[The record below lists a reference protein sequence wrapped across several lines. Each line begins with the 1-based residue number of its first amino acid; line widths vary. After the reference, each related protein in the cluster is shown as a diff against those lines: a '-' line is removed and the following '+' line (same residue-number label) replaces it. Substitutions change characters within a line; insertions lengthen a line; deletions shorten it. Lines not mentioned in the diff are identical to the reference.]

1 MNGPSPTLWL
11 NVTTTAGTT
20 APPMGITRVE
30 RMMAR
35 ELPALCGGR
44 LCYCVWRSG
53 DFVEWKPAAGGGDAP
68 AAGRS
73 LPWGDAPS
81 ERRAALGTIGKALIT
96 LAPRRLQDVIKRA
109 LVGILDG
116 CRSIRR
122 ARGGG
127 SPPHRA
133 PHGAIFQPGD
143 VLVSLGLDWAQPAH
157 LHFGHLRATRR
168 IRVVTCCYDLIPV
181 LYPQQCAEDLVGLFT
196 SYFFSI
202 ADSSDLILCIS
213 RQSEADL
220 LGFLSTTGRPAPPT
234 CVIPLGDS
242 VAGGEEGV
250 VSEEV
255 KRLCGEPFV
264 LFVSTI
270 ERRKNHEVLYR
281 AYHLLCAGGHRA
293 QLPKLVFVGARGW
306 GVNDFLTDLELDP
319 LTRGLIVILDRASD
333 RELALLY
340 AKAKFCVYP
349 SFYEGWGLPVGE
361 ALAAGKVVVASDRGS
376 LPEVGG
382 ELVRYV
388 DPWNPHAWAAEIRHL
403 LDEPGLLS
411 SLERRVRET
420 YRPRTW
426 RASALA
432 VRHAI
437 DALSAVLPSA

>member
-1 MNGPSPTLWL
+1 MNGPLPTLWL

-35 ELPALCGGR
+35 ELPAVCGGR
-44 LCYCVWRSG
+44 LRYCVWRSG
-53 DFVEWKPAAGGGDAP
+53 DFVEWKPSAGGGDAP

-81 ERRAALGTIGKALIT
+81 ERRAALGAIGKALIT
-96 LAPRRLQDVIKRA
+96 LAPRPLQDVIQRV
-109 LVGILDG
+109 LVGVRDG

-122 ARGGG
+122 AMRGGA
-127 SPPHRA
+127 PPHQA
-133 PHGAIFQPGD
+133 PQGAIFQPGD
-143 VLVSLGLDWAQPAH
+143 TLLSSGLDWAQPAH
-157 LHFGHLRATRR
+157 RHFGHLRATRR

-181 LYPQQCAEDLVGLFT
+181 LYPQQCAEDLVALFT

-202 ADSSDLILCIS
+202 AESSDLILCIS
-213 RQSEADL
+213 RQSESDL
-220 LGFLSTTGRPAPPT
+220 RGFLSAAGRPVPPT

-242 VAGGEEGV
+242 VAGGGDGS

-255 KRLCGEPFV
+255 TKLSEEPFV

-281 AYHLLCAGGHRA
+281 AYHLLCAAGHRA

-306 GVNDFLTDLELDP
+306 GVGDFLLDLELDP
-319 LTRGLIVILDRASD
+319 LTRGLIVILDRVSD

-361 ALAAGKVVVASDRGS
+361 ALAAGKAVLSSDRGS

-382 ELVRYV
+382 DLVRYV
-388 DPWNPHAWAAEIRHL
+388 DPWNPRAWSAEL
-403 LDEPGLLS
+403 LELSTNDELRAGL
-411 SLERRVRET
+411 EDRVRSA

-426 RASALA
+426 ADCARE
-432 VRHAI
+432 VKDAI
-437 DALSAVLPSA
+437 DRLPPPAGA